1 MVTEI
6 RSLQRR
12 RRLKKVVALI
22 ASLLACSTAIYIVYF
37 SSVFALQS
45 ISVQG
50 SSIVEGDAIIQA
62 AAIPLGT
69 PLARIN
75 SDEVSKKLQ
84 VFPSVGSV
92 EVRRVWPSEIVLAI
106 TERTPIATM
115 SLNGRW
121 KFVDESGVIYG
132 DSAKIPDGLIPISA
146 PNVAAR
152 RSVAEVIQSLPVTI
166 KRQVLTV
173 NANTE
178 DSVELTLTGA
188 RYVVWGNSTLSARKV
203 EVLEILLQKKAKI
216 YDVSAPNFPT
226 TRN

>member
-75 SDEVSKKLQ
+75 SDEVSKNLQ

-178 DSVELTLTGA
+178 DSVELTLTGD

-203 EVLEILLQKKAKI
+203 EVLDILLQKKAKI